1 VSFSY
6 GMIVSSELMAQ
17 LRRRPVMVEHPSLI
31 LKTTYRLNNDQRLL
45 HGRGMLS
52 EIGWVEDVV
61 EHYERATGV
70 VQRDQIEKSGNAQ
83 CEDMDLFREFNGTLS
98 IDARSSMGY
107 YVVQASWTTLRF
119 GGLVIYMS

>member
-45 HGRGMLS
+45 HGHGMLS

-70 VQRDQIEKSGNAQ
+70 VQWDQMEKHAQ
-83 CEDMDLFREFNGTLS
+83 DWGAGQRAER
-98 IDARSSMGY
+98 RY
-107 YVVQASWTTLRF
+107 
-119 GGLVIYMS
+119 GLVSRNQWHA